1 MIKKIIS
8 QSKNFKYNQS
18 EKSSNIQETL
28 SLDALKIICQKPIQ
42 EIIPELYVLNMK
54 RIEKCQSEISVLKQK
69 IENCQKDIAQRDLPN
84 RIETLKATDY
94 EADELKT
101 LEVTLKRLN
110 YAISNLK
117 EDLYRAEIEL
127 NDYTTSDLSQAL
139 GLLPSIRSQETLD
152 RQKNYIEVKYSNFDI
167 QLVSIVIPLPPLTV

>member
-1 MIKKIIS
+1 M
-8 QSKNFKYNQS
+8 
-18 EKSSNIQETL
+18 
-28 SLDALKIICQKPIQ
+28 
-42 EIIPELYVLNMK
+42 
-54 RIEKCQSEISVLKQK
+54 LKQK